1 MFNRESDI
9 SGITDSHS
17 GCGPPHNVHPTAKIN
32 KVKDLAP
39 IFFDQCLYPIKTA
52 SSVKN
57 ILSKRSVFLLNF
69 FHSYPFNETFIVN
82 GKSLARAR
90 ALVSL
95 PFLKKSVR
103 YECIEYKLFSLTCK
117 ILATLN
123 LAIFTAWS
131 LFNPLVIPVPHL
143 LSPLLAHHLLNESK
157 WNTKKIAV
165 LYLEYRAT
173 EWQGAIVSQYLSLS
187 QKWESTLNTVRLSDK
202 VHCISVSQFI
212 SEMRVYLEYC
222 EIEWQA
228 AIDRDENL
236 PWRRWD

>member
-17 GCGPPHNVHPTAKIN
+17 GCGPPHNAHPTAKIN

-39 IFFDQCLYPIKTA
+39 IFFDQCLYPIKTS

-82 GKSLARAR
+82 GKSLARA
-90 ALVSL
+90 LVSL

-103 YECIEYKLFSLTCK
+103 YERIEYKLLSLTCK

-131 LFNPLVIPVPHL
+131 LFNPLVVPVPHL
-143 LSPLLAHHLLNESK
+143 LSPLLAHHLLNECK
-157 WNTKKIAV
+157 WNTKKLQFSTLNTV
-165 LYLEYRAT
+165 P
-173 EWQGAIVSQYLSLS
+173 EWQGAIVCQYLGLS
-187 QKWESTLNTVRLSDK
+187 QKWESTLNTARLSDK
-202 VHCISVSQFI
+202 LQLT
-212 SEMRVYLEYC
+212 EMRTYLEDG
-222 EIEWQA
+222 ETK
-228 AIDRDENL
+228 
-236 PWRRWD
+236 WRRWN